1 MTVET
6 LSSVE
11 AKFEASLKENGI
23 PPCPVALNVIGTE
36 MQKDDPDIHILER
49 AISADVAI
57 AGGVL
62 KTVNSPF
69 FGLQNRVRSVLQA
82 VEVLGL
88 RSTTQVVACVALR
101 NAFGGVQLERFWE
114 SSAKIA
120 WLSAWLAVNRRWRGV
135 RADEAYTFGL
145 FRDVGIPILLQRMP
159 AYVDVLKVA
168 NASPNHDFTA
178 FEKSLLP
185 VSHAG
190 VGALLTRAWWL
201 PDEIS
206 NGIAH
211 HHDVAAISP
220 VCICPGLAPASST
233 LIAISQ
239 VAEYFYQRATGL
251 CATRE
256 WDKLGSAC
264 MERLELGE
272 SDLQNLQNEAVAALA
287 DM

>member
-1 MTVET
+1 MTVDNL
-6 LSSVE
+6 LSE
-11 AKFEASLKENGI
+11 EGQFEASSMENGI
-23 PPCPVALNVIGTE
+23 PPCPAALKAIGAE
-36 MQKDDPDIHILER
+36 LQKNDPDIHILEQ
-49 AISADVAI
+49 AISTDVAI

-62 KTVNSPF
+62 RTVNSPV
-69 FGLQNRVRSVLQA
+69 FGLQNKVRSVLQA
-82 VEVLGL
+82 VQVLGL

-101 NAFGGVQLERFWE
+101 TAFSGAQLERFWE

-120 WLSAWLAVNRRWRGV
+120 WLSAWLVVNRRWRGV

-159 AYVDVLKVA
+159 DYVDVLKMA
-168 NASPNHDFTA
+168 NASPNHAFTA
-178 FEKSLLP
+178 FEKSLIP
-185 VSHAG
+185 VSHAH
-190 VGALLTRAWWL
+190 VGAMLTRAWWL
-201 PDEIS
+201 PEEIC

-211 HHDVAAISP
+211 HHEVEAISP
-220 VCICPGLAPASST
+220 ACIFVGLAPSSSS

-272 SDLQNLQNEAVAALA
+272 SDLENLQKEAEAALA